1 MTDLDKIRNAIDGR
15 IYGPLQGFYDVFFHS
30 KAWYRGLEPLVTTGD
45 PGFLHL
51 SSSGGSTI
59 DLDHL
64 NTLLEGLTKDH
75 CRQYHR
81 PTTSRQVSETSFCLV
96 ERGGIPDWSGI
107 MMIGD
112 IDGDNNPRSYQQG
125 LADLISLAEH
135 VFEAQ
140 PIRRFLHGIYIRG
153 CVAEPWV
160 FDRMGLYSGQPFDL
174 SKDGPRLAI
183 LLVGYSLMTNEELGM
198 DTFIHKDNGQNFIRL
213 SNSDSERLFLET
225 RPFVTP
231 RQLIGK
237 AVACYKAR
245 SDDSE
250 PWKAVVK
257 FCWKSE
263 KEEMEQKILHLVK
276 ERKVWGVIQLLDE
289 GNIESIASMHR
300 GLTLGV
306 PRKLTM
312 DKTISDTGLIDSQT
326 IVGHSEPLQDKRSNL
341 DESRMLSYTITSPY
355 GRHIIEYTCI
365 KEFLVAL
372 RDAIKAHRSLYTAG
386 HILHRDISINN
397 IIITEAMTPEE
408 SHGTL
413 IDLDAALDMTAEK
426 SSQKTITGTK
436 PFMAIGL
443 LHGEEN
449 AYQHDLESFFY
460 VLLFSATIDRKVGL
474 PPNTPL
480 QRWVV
485 GTWAELAV
493 QKAHDLADPRFDE
506 VLAGFQSDFRG
517 QKGLAR
523 ALRDI
528 IIGKMISSEDEE
540 GRLFD
545 QIMETF
551 DQAIAEQY
559 KETAQI

>member
-30 KAWYRGLEPLVTTGD
+30 KAWYRGLQPLITTGD

-51 SSSGGSTI
+51 SSSGGSAI

-81 PTTSRQVSETSFCLV
+81 PTRSRQVSETSFCLV
-96 ERGGIPDWSGI
+96 ERGGIPDWTEI
-107 MMIGD
+107 MMIGE

-125 LADLISLAEH
+125 LADLLSLAEQ

-153 CVAEPWV
+153 SVAEPWV
-160 FDRMGLYSGQPFDL
+160 FDRMGLYSGQSFDL

-183 LLVGYSLMTNEELGM
+183 LLAGYSLMTNEELGM
-198 DTFIHKDNGQNFIRL
+198 DTFIHKDNGQNFIWL

-225 RPFVTP
+225 RPFVAP

-237 AVACYKAR
+237 AVTCYKAR
-245 SDDSE
+245 SGDSE

-306 PRKLTM
+306 SRKLSM

-326 IVGHSEPLQDKRSNL
+326 IIGHSELLQDKRSNP
-341 DESRMLSYTITSPY
+341 DESRMLSYTITSPH

-365 KEFLVAL
+365 KEFLLAL
-372 RDAIKAHRSLYTAG
+372 RDAIKAHRSLYTTG

-443 LHGEEN
+443 LDGEEN
-449 AYQHDLESFFY
+449 AYRHDLESFFY

-474 PPNTPL
+474 PPDTPL

-493 QKAHDLADPRFDE
+493 RKSHDLADPRFDE

-517 QKGLAR
+517 QKELAR
-523 ALRDI
+523 VLRDM
-528 IIGKMISSEDEE
+528 IIGKKISSKDEE

-551 DQAIAEQY
+551 DQAIAEQD